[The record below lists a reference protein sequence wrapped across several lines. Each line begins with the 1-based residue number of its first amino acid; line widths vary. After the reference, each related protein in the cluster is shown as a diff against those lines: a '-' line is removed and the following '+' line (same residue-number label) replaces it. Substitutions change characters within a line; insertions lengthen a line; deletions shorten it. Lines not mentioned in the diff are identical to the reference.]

1 MMQNSKNLID
11 MGYNKILIDRVN
23 VTPHRIEVYYSVEGE
38 IIKYFNLEE
47 KCFWVE
53 YTEDVSSVPESI
65 AVIPFVC
72 NVLPI
77 AWLADAELIV
87 GDLDEE
93 FYHSLFEVKHGYMLL
108 SRMLEFKG
116 QVTVKNIV
124 KNRYVTTQQSAVLF
138 SGGVDAFTTL
148 FRHLDENPV
157 MITLRG
163 ADVKLSDK
171 AGWKVVSE
179 HVEAT
184 AEIFD
189 LPKPEF
195 VTTNFRMFIN
205 EGTLS
210 ELVTRSGDG
219 WWHGYQHGIG
229 IISHAAPISYVKKL
243 KVVCIASSA
252 TCKSLCI
259 YASDPVIDS
268 HLKFAETNV
277 YHDGY
282 FMNRLDKVKYLVDCC
297 RQRKVSI
304 HLRVCWITEGG
315 HNCCKCE
322 KCIRTIFNILAVGG
336 DPKQMGFNIL
346 PENER
351 DFERIVV
358 SELHAPNI
366 RIHWHDIQNYIL
378 SHQTFERHADSN
390 YNWIYDLDVD
400 KAFPRPSLLR
410 KCLRRVKMSFKGI
423 MNR

>member
-1 MMQNSKNLID
+1 MFSD
-11 MGYNKILIDRVN
+11 KIQIKKVN
-23 VTPHRIEVYYSVEGE
+23 ITSHRIEVYYSVEGE
-38 IIKYFNLEE
+38 ITKYFNPYE

-53 YTEDVSSVPESI
+53 YTENVSSVPESI

-77 AWLADAELIV
+77 VWLADAEFVV

-108 SRMLEFKG
+108 SRMLKFNGK
-116 QVTVKNIV
+116 VTVRNIIKN
-124 KNRYVTTQQSAVLF
+124 KYLPTQQSAVLF

-148 FRHLDENPV
+148 FRHLDDNPI

-163 ADVKLSDK
+163 ADVKLSDTE
-171 AGWKVVSE
+171 GWKVVSQ
-179 HVEAT
+179 HVTST
-184 AEIFD
+184 AKTFC
-189 LPKPEF
+189 LPQPEF
-195 VTTNFRMFIN
+195 VTTNFRTFIN
-205 EGTLS
+205 EGVLS
-210 ELVTRSGDG
+210 ELVTKSGDG

-229 IISHAAPISYVKKL
+229 IISHAAPIAYIKKL

-268 HLKFAETNV
+268 HLKFAETSV

-297 RQRKVSI
+297 RQRNVSI

-346 PENER
+346 PENEK
-351 DFERIVV
+351 DFKRIVV
-358 SELHAPNI
+358 SELMAPNI

-378 SHQTFERHADSN
+378 SHHYFERRNEPN
-390 YNWIYDLDVD
+390 YNWIYDLDID
-400 KAFPRPSLLR
+400 KAFPKPSFIRRCLR
-410 KCLRRVKMSFKGI
+410 KIKNLIKSFMSK
-423 MNR
+423 